1 MEGNGRAGAIRHDA
15 AVLAASDEALARAA
29 AVAGDFA
36 VPLRH
41 AGFATLAWLILGQQ
55 VSIEAAGAMFSRLE
69 AALGRVTPEGFLGLD
84 DGSLRRCGFT
94 RQKTGY
100 ARDLARGLL
109 AGEFSLEEVEALSD
123 ADAVAALSGRRGIGV
138 WTAENYLIWALGR
151 RDVFP
156 ADDLALR
163 LGWQGLSGASG
174 MPSPEGLR
182 ARAAA
187 WSPRRTAAAF
197 LIWHHYLKQRGRA

>member
-1 MEGNGRAGAIRHDA
+1 MTGDSRAAAIKHDA
-15 AVLAASDEALARAA
+15 ALLGASDPTLARAA

-36 VPLRH
+36 IALRRP
-41 AGFATLAWLILGQQ
+41 GFAAMVWLILGQQ

-69 AALGRVTPEGFLGLD
+69 AALGRVTPEAILGLD
-84 DGSLRRCGFT
+84 DGSLRRSGFT
-94 RQKTGY
+94 RQKAGY
-100 ARDLARGLL
+100 ARDLARAAL
-109 AGEFSLEEVEALSD
+109 AGEFVLEEVESLPD
-123 ADAVAALSGRRGIGV
+123 DEAVTVLSGRRGIGV

-156 ADDLALR
+156 AGDLALR
-163 LGWQGLSGASG
+163 LGWQGLSGDG
-174 MPSPEGLR
+174 VGPSPEALR

-197 LIWHHYLKQRGRA
+197 LIWHHYLAQRGRA